1 MSWLYND
8 INWLYD
14 LSYEEL
20 IDYIVDLQA
29 RIDYL
34 VYELDREKKKSYNKA
49 NKEFEENK
57 AFISQLIESVVK
69 KI

>member
-1 MSWLYND
+1 MSCLYND

-34 VYELDREKKKSYNKA
+34 VYELDREKKKSYNKT

-57 AFISQLIESVVK
+57 VLISRLIESVVK

>member
-34 VYELDREKKKSYNKA
+34 VYELDKEKKKSYNKT

-57 AFISQLIESVVK
+57 VFISQLIESVVK

>member
-1 MSWLYND
+1 MSYLYND

-34 VYELDREKKKSYNKA
+34 VYELDKNKV
-49 NKEFEENK
+49 
-57 AFISQLIESVVK
+57 FISQLIESVVK

>member
-20 IDYIVDLQA
+20 IDYIVDLQT

-34 VYELDREKKKSYNKA
+34 VYEIDKEKKKSYNKK

-57 AFISQLIESVVK
+57 VFISQLIESVVK